1 MDLMDV
7 DSSQDYLDA
16 MAPPNGV
23 DYRKPAALPN
33 ELFTHAGI
41 FFEENLY
48 TTGLSLLLN
57 TLASGTYASKKAI
70 IPVPQHIALCVTFLV
85 HPSTTTRAKKRE
97 EQDASDLALRLL
109 RLLATLVNPEDCK
122 LGEAFKFAERASRSG
137 RRHETNDHETGRPTD
152 KPLGLPMA
160 SEDSL
165 WSQAEDFWH
174 AVGWAFNCSVLHPER
189 WERWQIWLQYMC
201 DIMQEDWTARVDK
214 FDKRRKARKDGA
226 GSKGQEEDTRDE
238 ENKREKDD
246 LSIFRESLIF
256 QFISSG
262 STYGR
267 HRRILRAIFA
277 DGGVRSVG
285 EFGQIF
291 KNELKSS
298 RTLEQAKK
306 RDREVNIEMEEYG
319 DYLGQDESDEELNRV
334 NDSAYSPS
342 NHESSSKPRK
352 SKRTRRGTRSA
363 GKGTTPQPTD
373 EETSLPHSEVGLAPM
388 GGLGSL
394 KLRKQLLAILS
405 NVSERLPDQFM
416 QWYDLYDLFVENIS
430 SLSLPIFQAIV
441 SPSILPV
448 LSAAAQTT
456 LCEKLLFLL
465 RESAAPSSDE
475 EFLTQS
481 KLEECFLPYA
491 AASNTAVNH
500 IKISI
505 LLESVIMLLASSE
518 LIVMRPS
525 FKEAVVTGITHR
537 AYRAQEEYRRNQA
550 SRDNESLEWCWLVD
564 SGERL
569 MYLVEILSSN
579 EPSSS

>member
-1 MDLMDV
+1 MDSMDL
-7 DSSQDYLDA
+7 DSSQEYLDA
-16 MAPPNGV
+16 MAPPTGME
-23 DYRKPAALPN
+23 YRKPAVLPN

-41 FFEENLY
+41 FFEEKLY

-57 TLASGTYASKKAI
+57 TLASGTYASNKAI

-85 HPSTTTRAKKRE
+85 HPSTTTRARVAE
-97 EQDASDLALRLL
+97 EQNASNLALRLL
-109 RLLATLVNPEDCK
+109 RLLATLVNPEDCR
-122 LGEAFKFAERASRSG
+122 LGDAFKFAERASRSG
-137 RRHETNDHETGRPTD
+137 RLHETNDHEGGRPTD
-152 KPLGLPMA
+152 KPLGLPMGTD
-160 SEDSL
+160 DSL
-165 WSQAEDFWH
+165 WSRAEDFWH
-174 AVGWAFNCSVLHPER
+174 AVGWAFNCSVLYPER

-201 DIMQEDWTARVDK
+201 DIMQDDWTARVEK
-214 FDKRRKARKDGA
+214 CDKRKEARNNETE
-226 GSKGQEEDTRDE
+226 SNGQENTRDKK
-238 ENKREKDD
+238 NKCEKED
-246 LSIFRESLIF
+246 LDIFCESLIF
-256 QFISSG
+256 QFIASG
-262 STYGR
+262 SLSGR
-267 HRRILRAIFA
+267 NRRVLRAIFA
-277 DGGVRSVG
+277 DGGVKSVN
-285 EFGQIF
+285 EFGQVF

-298 RTLEQAKK
+298 RTPEQAKK

-319 DYLGQDESDEELNRV
+319 DYLAQDESDEELNGV
-334 NDSAYSPS
+334 NDSAS
-342 NHESSSKPRK
+342 NRDSSSKPRK

-363 GKGTTPQPTD
+363 GKGTTSQPTN

-388 GGLGSL
+388 GGLGAL

-405 NVSERLPDQFM
+405 NVSERLPYQFM

-430 SLSLPIFQAIV
+430 QLSLPIFQAIV
-441 SPSILPV
+441 SPAILPV

-465 RESAAPSSDE
+465 RESSARSSDE

-525 FKEAVVTGITHR
+525 FKEAVVSGINHR
-537 AYRAQEEYRRNQA
+537 ADRAQDEFRRNQA
-550 SRDNESLEWCWLVD
+550 SRDNEPLEWCWLVE

-569 MYLVEILSSN
+569 MYLVEILSLN
-579 EPSSS
+579 EPNSS